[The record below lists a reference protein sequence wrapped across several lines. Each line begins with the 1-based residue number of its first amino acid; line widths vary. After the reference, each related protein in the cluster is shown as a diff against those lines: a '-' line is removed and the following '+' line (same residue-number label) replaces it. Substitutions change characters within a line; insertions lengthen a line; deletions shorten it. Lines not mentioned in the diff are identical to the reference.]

1 MENTDLLQKMQK
13 LAIIKGEFKA
23 LKTTFDE
30 ETADIQ
36 DRIKEIEAEIETEII
51 NRGESVK
58 SEYIDAIYNK
68 GRESW
73 DGKILKGY
81 AVAHPEILAARKI
94 GNPTVSFRLKNQK

>member
-1 MENTDLLQKMQK
+1 MENIFEKMQTLSYLKNHFKK
-13 LAIIKGEFKA
+13 LKNEF
-23 LKTTFDE
+23 D
-30 ETADIQ
+30 
-36 DRIKEIEAEIETEII
+36 IETEELQNQIKELENEI
-51 NRGESVK
+51 ESQILLIEESIK
-58 SEYIDAIYNK
+58 TDELDAIYNK